1 MLLLTGDMNAKVGTD
16 NSNYERAMGRN
27 NNGERLADICIS
39 NNLVFPHKNIHKLTL
54 KSPDGRTS
62 NQIDHVIINGKWRRS
77 LQDVRAYWLA
87 DAFSDHDLI
96 AATIKLKLKKSIPQ
110 GHQQKKQ
117 DIAELQ
123 YPKKNKE
130 LVLELRNSFST
141 LETSPEEET
150 PTVSSKLSVIKT
162 INSTKGPG
170 LQTEWRSA
178 NTLKAKA
185 LNTKAQRL
193 LDKEVKMSAR
203 RDERVFVEHL

>member
-1 MLLLTGDMNAKVGTD
+1 M
-16 NSNYERAMGRN
+16 RAMGRHGCGDRN

-77 LQDVRAYWLA
+77 LQDVRAYWVA

-110 GHQQKKQ
+110 GHQQKKL

-130 LVLELRNSFST
+130 FVLELRNSFST
-141 LETSPEEET
+141 LETSPEEEK
-150 PTVSSKLSVIKT
+150 PTISSKLSVIKT
-162 INSTKGPG
+162 IYSETAQKVLGFKQNGYQLT
-170 LQTEWRSA
+170 QTIE
-178 NTLKAKA
+178 
-185 LNTKAQRL
+185 
-193 LDKEVKMSAR
+193 
-203 RDERVFVEHL
+203 ERKQL